1 MTEMDDR
8 LSVLFAMDEPRVSS
22 PRFVAEVMEEVARRR
37 FYRDVQTLCLLTF
50 VVSALLVTVWP
61 FIGPGVETLIH
72 ALTPAVFAGSVA
84 LSLLVL
90 TSRRGLSLLGLET

>member
-8 LSVLFAMDEPRVSS
+8 LGALFALDEPRVSS

-37 FYRDVQTLCLLTF
+37 FHRDLQALCLVTLVAVTF
-50 VVSALLVTVWP
+50 MAVAWPLVR
-61 FIGPGVETLIH
+61 PGLEVLAH
-72 ALTPAVFAGSVA
+72 ALNPVLMSGSIV
-84 LSLLVL
+84 LGLLVL